1 MKRVTSFFCAL
12 LLACSAAAAAAC
24 TDIPLKEVEA
34 EIWTMPSTVKVLR
47 DESYEEYYT
56 DSPVLEVKLAK
67 NESEGVQLIVTPE
80 EDVSY
85 YDVSVWQSDE
95 CRGRCARQGGRLCGV
110 LRPRDEDDQSQLRP
124 AQGVLP
130 GCAHSDGTLGR
141 KRRERHRRGAE
152 SGNLYLPDDEGEYA
166 CGGYTGG
173 RSR

>member
-1 MKRVTSFFCAL
+1 MSMKRVTSFFCAL

-85 YDVSVWQSDE
+85 YDVSVGSLTNAEGAALGKADVYAE
-95 CRGRCARQGGRLCGV
+95 YYV
-110 LRPRDEDDQSQLRP
+110 PVTKMTNPNSVRPKGYYPDALIPMELS
-124 AQGVLP
+124 V
-130 GCAHSDGTLGR
+130 
-141 KRRERHRRGAE
+141 E
-152 SGNLYLPDDEGEYA
+152 SGEK
-166 CGGYTGG
+166 TK
-173 RSR
+173 